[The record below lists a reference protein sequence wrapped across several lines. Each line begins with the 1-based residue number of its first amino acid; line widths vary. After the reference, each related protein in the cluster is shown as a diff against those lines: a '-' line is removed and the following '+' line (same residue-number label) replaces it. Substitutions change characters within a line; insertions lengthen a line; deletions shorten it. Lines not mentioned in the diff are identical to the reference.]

1 MRVKWH
7 QHLAQAHMLE
17 HTFVCYVAGRAQLQA
32 AVQQGLAVRTGL
44 CCVALQQSTAC
55 LSLLTVFES
64 LWIPSVC
71 MGSCSQGKAEGSS
84 NVQAEVLSSLY
95 TTEFII
101 WHDSPCAYP
110 DSRNHHSFC
119 LYPLKSSDEMMKWL
133 EVMALTHSR
142 FLACLKIVN
151 QRGLTC
157 STQDA
162 SNGSPCF
169 YLLISFPERWTVWKV
184 YTALIKPPSITNAW
198 QRARL
203 LFILIRGCCDAE
215 WQQNTPNNFLCESPG
230 KWSNECGCC
239 PHRLKVNP
247 SFWCA

>member
-1 MRVKWH
+1 MWP
-7 QHLAQAHMLE
+7 
-17 HTFVCYVAGRAQLQA
+17 CSRAQHALVFLQCSSCFEYPQCAWA
-32 AVQQGLAVRTGL
+32 AAHRVRLKGAAMSRQRFCPLFTPRSYNLAWF
-44 CCVALQQSTAC
+44 AMC
-55 LSLLTVFES
+55 LYS
-64 LWIPSVC
+64 
-71 MGSCSQGKAEGSS
+71 
-84 NVQAEVLSSLY
+84 
-95 TTEFII
+95 
-101 WHDSPCAYP
+101 P

-119 LYPLKSSDEMMKWL
+119 LYPLKSSDEMMKRL
-133 EVMALTHSR
+133 KVMALTHSR

-151 QRGLTC
+151 QRDLTC

-169 YLLISFPERWTVWKV
+169 YLLIYFPERWTVWKV

-239 PHRLKVNP
+239 PHRFKVNP